1 MHLSSLGRG
10 FRGGDVLLTARLRPV
25 GPAPLSVQH
34 PLSQAIRAAIFAEN
48 VAYILHH
55 NERTA
60 ATGATFRLG
69 INKFSDLT
77 TQEFQTAVVS
87 AS

>member
-1 MHLSSLGRG
+1 M
-10 FRGGDVLLTARLRPV
+10 
-25 GPAPLSVQH
+25 QH

-69 INKFSDLT
+69 INKFSDPQHKSSRPPSSVL
-77 TQEFQTAVVS
+77 A
-87 AS
+87 ASS